1 MLSYAR
7 ANEAKIIT
15 SVVALIHRIAAHIHR
30 PHPRPS
36 RAIARARASH
46 ESTGTFHS
54 NRSIPRAHHHTVR
67 ARARRSP
74 STPARDRGD
83 PKGFRPG
90 SRARARRHPPAS
102 RAPRRRPPAS
112 RDENARVVPR
122 SHLHDGTLARRVKRR
137 SRQPRARL
145 VSVAPVVAVARW
157 FCFISI
163 VCTPLIDHHH
173 GYAHVSNTKSRIHHH
188 MSDQSRLHTRRTH
201 TPKKTHPL

>member
-1 MLSYAR
+1 MISIFFCAPVCGFAMLSYAR
-7 ANEAKIIT
+7 ANEAKIIA

-67 ARARRSP
+67 ARARARRSP
-74 STPARDRGD
+74 PTPARDRGD

-157 FCFISI
+157 LCFISI
-163 VCTPLIDHHH
+163 VCTP
-173 GYAHVSNTKSRIHHH
+173 
-188 MSDQSRLHTRRTH
+188 
-201 TPKKTHPL
+201 

>member
-67 ARARRSP
+67 ARARD
-74 STPARDRGD
+74 ARPRPPRAIGAT
-83 PKGFRPG
+83 PKGFAP
-90 SRARARRHPPAS
+90 ARAPAPVVILPHRAPP
-102 RAPRRRPPAS
+102 PRRRPPAS

-163 VCTPLIDHHH
+163 VCTPLTDHHH
-173 GYAHVSNTKSRIHHH
+173 GYAHVSNTSLVYITTCPTNLVSILDAR
-188 MSDQSRLHTRRTH
+188 TR
-201 TPKKTHPL
+201 